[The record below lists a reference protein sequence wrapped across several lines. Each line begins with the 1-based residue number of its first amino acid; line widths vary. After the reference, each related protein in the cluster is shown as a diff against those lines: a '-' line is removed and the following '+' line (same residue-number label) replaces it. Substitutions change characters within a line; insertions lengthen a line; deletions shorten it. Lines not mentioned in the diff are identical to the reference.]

1 MFCFDWFLSIFPS
14 HSYFF
19 GVFLSIEVFVLL
31 RFICYHLILLLLKYI
46 RVVPIRSFGAQQF
59 RSIDLR
65 FYAGLFCC
73 YSFFSHIWEKQKINV
88 FIGRV
93 LSVEQT
99 HIKYALKWV
108 VGRNRPY
115 SWHRLPWIKIDWQS
129 GQWFNSM
136 CIISEA
142 IEMDW
147 ERKRARSIEI
157 LWPIWSLI
165 WIFCKHFFVVIVSRI
180 YSVFSACGFFPL
192 SL

>member
-1 MFCFDWFLSIFPS
+1 MCFCR
-14 HSYFF
+14 
-19 GVFLSIEVFVLL
+19 L
-31 RFICYHLILLLLKYI
+31 RFLFFFD
-46 RVVPIRSFGAQQF
+46 SFVT
-59 RSIDLR
+59 IW
-65 FYAGLFCC
+65 YCC
-73 YSFFSHIWEKQKINV
+73 YWNIFVSFLYDHLERNSLEALIFDFTPGYFVAVAFFSHIWEKQKINV

-180 YSVFSACGFFPL
+180 YSVFSACGFFSL